1 MSDGSGPKNTD
12 LGWARDGPGLKPFHE
27 SCAWALDKPL
37 NSLIKM
43 LRLLGPFPKVGLGL
57 FQVQKSGIKQVQ
69 VHFFFNFWVLSRSLC
84 LRRCSPEKFCAKQ
97 MVYGGVVKKSKWF
110 TWRVGKKSMMIHM
123 GGRGSKKY
131 PKNDPHGL

>member
-27 SCAWALDKPL
+27 SCAWALYKPL

-97 MVYGGVVKKSKWF
+97 MVLKNVIRTNWGIQKSK
-110 TWRVGKKSMMIHM
+110 VQNNIMCPSGDS
-123 GGRGSKKY
+123 S
-131 PKNDPHGL
+131 

>member
-27 SCAWALDKPL
+27 SCARALDKPL

-97 MVYGGVVKKSKWF
+97 MVL
-110 TWRVGKKSMMIHM
+110 
-123 GGRGSKKY
+123 
-131 PKNDPHGL
+131 KNVIRTYWGIQKNKVQNNIMCPLGDSS

>member
-27 SCAWALDKPL
+27 SCARALDKPL

-57 FQVQKSGIKQVQ
+57 FQ
-69 VHFFFNFWVLSRSLC
+69 F
-84 LRRCSPEKFCAKQ
+84 
-97 MVYGGVVKKSKWF
+97 
-110 TWRVGKKSMMIHM
+110 
-123 GGRGSKKY
+123 
-131 PKNDPHGL
+131 

>member
-97 MVYGGVVKKSKWF
+97 MVLKNVIRTNWGIQKSKVQNNIMCPI
-110 TWRVGKKSMMIHM
+110 RDS
-123 GGRGSKKY
+123 S
-131 PKNDPHGL
+131 

>member
-27 SCAWALDKPL
+27 SCARALDKPL

-69 VHFFFNFWVLSRSLC
+69 VHFFFNFWFLSRSLC
-84 LRRCSPEKFCAKQ
+84 LRRCSPEKFFAKQ
-97 MVYGGVVKKSKWF
+97 MVLKNVIRTNWGIQKSK
-110 TWRVGKKSMMIHM
+110 VQNNIMCPLGDS
-123 GGRGSKKY
+123 S
-131 PKNDPHGL
+131 

>member
-97 MVYGGVVKKSKWF
+97 MVL
-110 TWRVGKKSMMIHM
+110 
-123 GGRGSKKY
+123 
-131 PKNDPHGL
+131 KNVIRTN

>member
-27 SCAWALDKPL
+27 SCARALDKPL

-97 MVYGGVVKKSKWF
+97 MVLKNVIRTNWGIQKSK
-110 TWRVGKKSMMIHM
+110 VQNNIMCPLGDS
-123 GGRGSKKY
+123 S
-131 PKNDPHGL
+131 